1 MYGQQ
6 LQRIE
11 KGQALRKI
19 SAELE
24 KKRIELQKKEG
35 TIKSACLLVS
45 DFYAKTQSPVC
56 HSSSKNARNFLMEY
70 FMRLEALGPDY
81 SIKFEDYGKTDWA
94 CCPSVMQNEFKQ
106 ILMKERASV
115 DGITEQI
122 AKLENKEFI
131 LKMEVEKIQ
140 MCIELNE
147 IPEKKPKG
155 PVKPSEGKQEKTEVR
170 SKPFVTKGNSNEYD
184 VLSL

>member
-1 MYGQQ
+1 
-6 LQRIE
+6 
-11 KGQALRKI
+11 
-19 SAELE
+19 
-24 KKRIELQKKEG
+24 
-35 TIKSACLLVS
+35 
-45 DFYAKTQSPVC
+45 
-56 HSSSKNARNFLMEY
+56 
-70 FMRLEALGPDY
+70 MRLEALGPDY